1 MKKLMTNV
9 HHFIGLRKC
18 FSNFFQYFFKMI
30 ENLWI
35 FGVFRKNTYLSTIY
49 QTLFEP
55 YAPI

>member
-9 HHFIGLRKC
+9 HLFIYLRKC
-18 FSNFFQYFFKMI
+18 FPKFFQYFFKMI

-35 FGVFRKNTYLSTIY
+35 FGVLEKNTYLSTIY